1 MNALEC
7 PAHGR
12 AHSSPLRRIEQL
24 PFENRYATLPD
35 RFHAR
40 LRPTPLP
47 DPYLVAFNPDAAPL
61 IGLDPAEAERP
72 EFAAYFAGNLVPAG
86 AEPLA
91 AVYAGHQFGVWV
103 PQLGDGRAILLGEV
117 RAADGPGRW
126 DVQLKGSGR
135 TPYSRMGDG
144 RAVLRSTIREYLC
157 SEAMHGL
164 GIPTTRALAIVG
176 SNAPV
181 IRENVE
187 TAAVLTRMAPTH
199 VRFGTFE
206 FFCWSRQPEAV
217 RTLAD
222 HVLAEHYAE
231 LAGGPDAYVR
241 LLTTVVD
248 RTARLIADWM
258 AVGFCHGVMNTDNM
272 SILGLTIDYGPFGFL
287 DGFDWG
293 HVCNHSDGTGR
304 YAYRMQPGIAYWN
317 LERLAQALSPLVPAA
332 AAQAALEPFE
342 PTFLAAYGERMTAK
356 LGLEAKHEDDDEL
369 VRELL
374 ALMHESR
381 TDYTIFFRRLAPFD
395 DGDATDGAPLR
406 DFFVDREKFDAWAQR
421 YRERLAWESSD
432 ARRRRERMNRVNP
445 KYVLRNHLAEVAI
458 RKARDERDYGEIERL
473 RRLLARPFDEQPE
486 MEAYAAL
493 PPDWAGSIA
502 VSCSS

>member
-1 MNALEC
+1 
-7 PAHGR
+7 
-12 AHSSPLRRIEQL
+12 
-24 PFENRYATLPD
+24 
-35 RFHAR
+35 
-40 LRPTPLP
+40 
-47 DPYLVAFNPDAAPL
+47 
-61 IGLDPAEAERP
+61 
-72 EFAAYFAGNLVPAG
+72 
-86 AEPLA
+86 
-91 AVYAGHQFGVWV
+91 V

-117 RAADGPGRW
+117 QAADGAGRW
-126 DVQLKGSGR
+126 DLQLKGSGR

-144 RAVLRSTIREYLC
+144 RAVLRSTVREYLC

-176 SNAPV
+176 SDAPV

-222 HVLAEHYAE
+222 HVLAEHFPE
-231 LAGGPDAYVR
+231 LGDAPDRYVR
-241 LLTTVVD
+241 LFATVVG
-248 RTARLIADWM
+248 RTARLMADWM

-287 DGFDWG
+287 DGFNWG
-293 HVCNHSDGTGR
+293 HVCNHSDDTGR

-317 LERLAQALSPLVPAA
+317 LARLAQALSSIVPAEA
-332 AAQAALEPFE
+332 SEAALEAFE
-342 PTFLAAYGERMTAK
+342 PTFLAAYAERMAAK
-356 LGLEAKHEDDDEL
+356 LGLEARGEGDDDL
-369 VRELL
+369 VRDLL

-381 TDYTIFFRRLAPFD
+381 TDYTVFFRRLARFND
-395 DGDATDGAPLR
+395 EEMLGVTPLR
-406 DFFVDREKFDAWAQR
+406 DFFVDRDKFDAWAAR
-421 YRERLAWESSD
+421 YRKRLAWESSD
-432 ARRRRERMNRVNP
+432 PGCRGERMNRVNP
-445 KYVLRNHLAEVAI
+445 KYVLRNHLAEAAI
-458 RKARDERDYGEIERL
+458 RKARDERDYSEIERL

-486 MEAYAAL
+486 METYAAV

>member
-1 MNALEC
+1 MNAPED
-7 PAHGR
+7 PAR
-12 AHSSPLRRIEQL
+12 ACAPAIPSRRIEEL

-35 RFHAR
+35 RFHTR

-47 DPYLVAFNPDAAPL
+47 DPYLVAFNPDAAAL
-61 IGLDPAEAERP
+61 IGLDPTEAERP
-72 EFAAYFAGNLVPAG
+72 EFAAYFAGNLVPPG

-117 RAADGPGRW
+117 RGPQRSGRW

-144 RAVLRSTIREYLC
+144 RAVLRSAIREYLG

-176 SNAPV
+176 SDAPV
-181 IRENVE
+181 IREQVE

-222 HVLAEHYAE
+222 HVLADHYAE
-231 LAGGPDAYVR
+231 LAGEPDAYVR
-241 LLTTVVD
+241 LFTTVVE

-258 AVGFCHGVMNTDNM
+258 AVGFCHGVMNTDNL
-272 SILGLTIDYGPFGFL
+272 SIIGLTIDYGPFGFL

-293 HVCNHSDGTGR
+293 HVCNHSDDAGR
-304 YAYRMQPGIAYWN
+304 YAYRMQPGIAHWN
-317 LERLAQALSPLVPAA
+317 LGRLAQALSPLVPAE
-332 AAQAALEPFE
+332 AAQAALARFE

-356 LGLEAKHEDDDEL
+356 LGLEAKHDEDDEL

-381 TDYTIFFRRLAPFD
+381 TDYTIFFRRLARFD
-395 DGDATDGAPLR
+395 DGDRLPAPPLR
-406 DFFVDREKFDAWAQR
+406 DFFVDRERFDAWAQR

-432 ARRRRERMNRVNP
+432 AQRRRQRMNRVNP